1 MADTTTTNL
10 GLTKPEVGASTDT
23 WGTKLNTD
31 LDTIDALFAAAGTG
45 TSVGLNVGVGKTL
58 TVAGTLT
65 VTGSATLANPQIN
78 GFTGSSAVVNIG
90 AGQFYK
96 ATGGSIGIG
105 TASPSAKL
113 HVSGSSVSNS
123 NMRLTNTGVGGRAWE
138 FNPYSA
144 DLSDDGRFTLRD
156 ATAGAD
162 RITIDSTGRLTVAK
176 AATGA
181 VNALGNSSGTITLD
195 MNSANNFSM
204 TLNANSTNTL
214 ANPSNQTAG
223 QSGTIVITQDA
234 TGSRTLAYGSNW
246 KFPSGT
252 APTLTTTANAVDV
265 LAYYVE
271 SASRITARL
280 ISDVK

>member
-31 LDTIDALFAAAGTG
+31 LDTIDALFAAAGNG
-45 TSVGLNVGVGKTL
+45 TSVGLNVGTGKTL

-65 VTGSATLANPQIN
+65 VTGSATLTSPQIN

-96 ATGGSIGIG
+96 ATDGKVGIG

-113 HVSGSSVSNS
+113 HLSGSSVAASNLR
-123 NMRLTNTGVGGRAWE
+123 MTNTGASGRSWE
-138 FNPYSA
+138 TNPYSQ
-144 DLSDDGRFTLRD
+144 DLSDDSYFAIRD
-156 ATAGAD
+156 VTAGAD
-162 RITIDSTGRLTVAK
+162 RLLFASTGRVTTAK
-176 AATGA
+176 AANGT

-195 MNSANNFSM
+195 MNSANNFSL
-204 TLNANSTNTL
+204 TLNANATNTL

-223 QSGTIVITQDA
+223 QHGVIVITQDA
-234 TGSRTLAYGSNW
+234 TGSRTLAYGSYW
-246 KFPSGT
+246 KFPSGA

-271 SASRITARL
+271 SATRITARL
-280 ISDVK
+280 ITDVR